1 MKSTIE
7 FIPSCMHT
15 EHFHHHHPLR
25 SFEKVLKTL
34 ISQMYEKKWIICST
48 FFGEELLTVTT
59 GSKIHPFS
67 IRIRHQRLYQVSK
80 WIFVALLLSRKNC
93 DCCEFCFWL
102 IFFSSFPAAK
112 STSRCFNFFYI
123 SIRHSLTEH
132 YSSVIFRSRW
142 TFVSFIRKTFFK
154 LI

>member
-80 WIFVALLLSRKNC
+80 WIFVALFTLSKKLRLLRILFLAYFFFFFP
-93 DCCEFCFWL
+93 CCKVYKSLLQLLLYKHSALVDWTLFL
-102 IFFSSFPAAK
+102 GDFSFTVDVRQLHTK
-112 STSRCFNFFYI
+112 DI
-123 SIRHSLTEH
+123 L
-132 YSSVIFRSRW
+132 
-142 TFVSFIRKTFFK
+142 
-154 LI
+154 